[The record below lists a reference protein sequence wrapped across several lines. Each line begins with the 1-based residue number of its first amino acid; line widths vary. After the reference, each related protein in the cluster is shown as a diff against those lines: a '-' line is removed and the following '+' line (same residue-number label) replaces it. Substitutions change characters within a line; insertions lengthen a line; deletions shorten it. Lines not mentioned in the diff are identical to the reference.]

1 MGVVGVPGAEGEG
14 EGREVADDAW
24 VAAVE
29 VFGQG
34 IGEVVVA
41 WWGWLCAGSLAMGYV
56 WVGRYSE
63 GWDRT

>member
-41 WWGWLCAGSLAMGYV
+41 WWGWLCV
-56 WVGRYSE
+56 WGVWRWVVGRQI
-63 GWDRT
+63 